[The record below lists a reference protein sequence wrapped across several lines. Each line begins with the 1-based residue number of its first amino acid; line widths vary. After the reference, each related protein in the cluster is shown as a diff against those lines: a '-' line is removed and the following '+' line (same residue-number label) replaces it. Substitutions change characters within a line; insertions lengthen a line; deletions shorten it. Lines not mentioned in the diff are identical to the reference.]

1 MFTKEVDDQIA
12 LLEALIIRLRY
23 EHDSGAVNGTTYV
36 ARSLER
42 SAFKLREMLEPSPKK
57 TNERLEV
64 IASLVACKLIE
75 LDYGDMGV
83 IGKRSMQAAKA
94 LVEEWDQE
102 NTRVPD
108 WKKE

>member
-1 MFTKEVDDQIA
+1 MFPKEVDDQVA

-57 TNERLEV
+57 VDDRLERISTSV
-64 IASLVACKLIE
+64 LCKLIE
-75 LDYGDMGV
+75 IESDMRGFGASV
-83 IGKRSMQAAKA
+83 EDTAQRSLMAGKA
-94 LVEEWDQE
+94 LVQALE
-102 NTRVPD
+102 
-108 WKKE
+108 KE